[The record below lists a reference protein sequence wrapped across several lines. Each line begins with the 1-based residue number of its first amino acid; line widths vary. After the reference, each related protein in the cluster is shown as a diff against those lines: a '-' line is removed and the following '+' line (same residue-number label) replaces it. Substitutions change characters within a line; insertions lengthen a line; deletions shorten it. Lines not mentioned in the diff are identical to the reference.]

1 LAKSEKPTKKQV
13 LFKRVLLKVSGE
25 AIQGQGS
32 SFSLETVDRIVL
44 EIEQV
49 QKMGVEI
56 GLVIGGGNIV
66 RGEKLAQKG
75 MNRIS
80 SDSMGM
86 LATVIN
92 GALFES
98 AFALKGVPAILYSAI
113 PAGTVAQGM
122 NPTHIERSLKE
133 KYVVIFSGGTGNPY
147 FTTDSAAAL
156 RACEIGAQALL
167 KATKVDG
174 VYDRDPA
181 LFPGARFFPT
191 LCYEEVLKKGL
202 KVMDMTAVSMC
213 RENGIPIIVFNLL
226 ERGNLIKL
234 ISGEKVGTIIKE

>member
-1 LAKSEKPTKKQV
+1 LAKSEKLTKRQV
-13 LFKRVLLKVSGE
+13 LLKRVLLKVSGE

-44 EIEQV
+44 EIRQIQE
-49 QKMGVEI
+49 MGVEI
-56 GLVIGGGNIV
+56 GLVIGGGNIL

-75 MNRIS
+75 MSRIS

-92 GALFES
+92 GVLFEN
-98 AFALKGVPAILYSAI
+98 AFSLKGIPAIHYSAI
-113 PAGTVAQGM
+113 PAGMVAQNM
-122 NPTHIERSLKE
+122 NPKGIERSLRE
-133 KYVVIFSGGTGNPY
+133 KNVVIFSGGTGNPY

-181 LFPGARFFPT
+181 LSPDARFFPE
-191 LCYEEVLKKGL
+191 LRYEDVLKQGL
-202 KVMDMTAVSMC
+202 RVMDMTAVSMC